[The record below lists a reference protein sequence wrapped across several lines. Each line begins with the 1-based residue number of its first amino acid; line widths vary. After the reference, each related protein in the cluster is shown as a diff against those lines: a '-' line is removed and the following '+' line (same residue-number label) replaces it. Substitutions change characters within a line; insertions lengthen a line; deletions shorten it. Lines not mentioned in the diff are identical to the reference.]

1 MKDFFYN
8 IYGLI
13 SSFAVMSVF
22 WVYSMYFFEYLK
34 YPTEIVTLIAI
45 VFCVLILITPTTTVD
60 ELQYRNWQGVVVLS
74 ILQIFNS
81 MMSMLLWWFVGNRKN
96 LQAKEI
102 DNRTK
107 KKMFI
112 NLTIIPSL
120 YVISIGLSFV
130 NFNVDL
136 RQKSNLMF
144 NLKAIKV

>member
-1 MKDFFYN
+1 
-8 IYGLI
+8 
-13 SSFAVMSVF
+13 
-22 WVYSMYFFEYLK
+22 
-34 YPTEIVTLIAI
+34 
-45 VFCVLILITPTTTVD
+45 
-60 ELQYRNWQGVVVLS
+60 
-74 ILQIFNS
+74 
-81 MMSMLLWWFVGNRKN
+81 MLLWWFVGNRKN